1 MSFTISAISTA
12 AAETLRRDP
21 TARRVVLD
29 DAGTPCRHCLQLGQ
43 TGEAMLLL
51 TYQPFTGAG
60 PYAVP
65 SPVYVHADACPRYDP
80 TSGLPALAR
89 SGLRAVRSYTENH
102 DLLDGVV
109 VPGTELEH
117 AIATLFEDPTAAY
130 LHAHSATA
138 GCFTFRVDRAA

>member
-1 MSFTISAISTA
+1 MSFTITAISTA
-12 AAETLRRDP
+12 AAETLRTDP

-29 DAGTPCRHCLQLGQ
+29 DAGAPCRHCLQPGQ
-43 TGEAMLLL
+43 PGETMLLL
-51 TYQPFTGAG
+51 TYQPFTGAS

-65 SPVYVHADACPRYDP
+65 SPVYVHADACPRHDP

-89 SGLRAVRSYTENH
+89 SGLRAVRSYTEDH
-102 DLLDGVV
+102 DLLGGVV

-117 AIATLFEDPTAAY
+117 AIATLFDDPAAAY